1 MSNAQPLTQA
11 QFRNLVIDS
20 DKPVL
25 IDFWA
30 EWCGPCRKIA
40 PIIDEVAET
49 MGDKA
54 AIYKVNVDE
63 ERGLAAMFGIQSIP
77 TLKIFNGGKE
87 VDSVVGGLP
96 KVALVEKLQ
105 QYT

>member
-1 MSNAQPLTQA
+1 MSNATPLTQA
-11 QFRNLVIDS
+11 QFRELVIDS

-25 IDFWA
+25 VDFWA

-40 PIIDEVAET
+40 PIIDDVAET
-49 MGDKA
+49 MGDSAKV
-54 AIYKVNVDE
+54 YKVNVDE

-77 TLKIFNGGKE
+77 TLKIFNAGKE

-96 KVALVEKLQ
+96 KNALVEKLQ
-105 QYT
+105 QYV